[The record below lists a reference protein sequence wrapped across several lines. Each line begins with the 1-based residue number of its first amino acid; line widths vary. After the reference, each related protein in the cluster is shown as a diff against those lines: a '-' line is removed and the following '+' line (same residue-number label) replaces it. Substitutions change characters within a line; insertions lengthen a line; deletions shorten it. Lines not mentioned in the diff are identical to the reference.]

1 MRMAD
6 KPGMDK
12 VSNPKQLRAMQQAKQ
27 QNENA
32 PTLVLDAAVEL
43 LGAYQIQFGIG
54 AINLNRL
61 ANGDIEVWMVPYA
74 GQGGAKILYG
84 RIDKFTKRF
93 VRAADPVKP

>member
-1 MRMAD
+1 MAEKSGVD
-6 KPGMDK
+6 KISDPE
-12 VSNPKQLRAMQQAKQ
+12 QLSAMQQAKP
-27 QNENA
+27 QNQNA

-54 AINLNRL
+54 AISLNRL
-61 ANGDIEVWMVPYA
+61 ENGDIEVWMVPYA

-93 VRAADPVKP
+93 VRAADQVQP

>member
-1 MRMAD
+1 MAEKSGVD
-6 KPGMDK
+6 KISDPE
-12 VSNPKQLRAMQQAKQ
+12 QLRAMQQSKP
-27 QNENA
+27 QNQNA

-43 LGAYQIQFGIG
+43 LAAYQIQFGIG

-61 ANGDIEVWMVPYA
+61 ENGDIEVWMVPYA